1 MGMLVLLVGLL
12 MLAWDDSGDSGLE
25 LDSDLM
31 SNACENSWKLLL
43 VVGSECETDGA
54 LVMGRGRLSRFA
66 FSLGEVVNNLLF
78 TSVSSNSELD
88 VNLSSPA
95 AAALDADRY
104 RLPRLLSSK
113 DTRNFSGRAEKL
125 SGETNLGLENFG
137 RGRATVGDG
146 EAPPLEASLPDDL
159 PSPAPADSSPS
170 LFSLLAEAVGLT
182 LLLYTAG
189 RQYPK
194 LLPPCPW
201 KYDPEGASLGFE
213 GAELVKGDDRCLVSL
228 GLGGGGGLTPLLGLE
243 LELELEADE
252 EEGGGGSAL

>member
-1 MGMLVLLVGLL
+1 

-25 LDSDLM
+25 LDSDFI
-31 SNACENSWKLLL
+31 SNVCENSWKLLL
-43 VVGSECETDGA
+43 VIGSECTTDGA

-66 FSLGEVVNNLLF
+66 FSLGEFVNNLLF

-125 SGETNLGLENFG
+125 SGETNLGLENLG
-137 RGRATVGDG
+137 RGRATDVDG

-159 PSPAPADSSPS
+159 PSPAPAPISNVHTDILYRSSA
-170 LFSLLAEAVGLT
+170 LLLA
-182 LLLYTAG
+182 
-189 RQYPK
+189 
-194 LLPPCPW
+194 
-201 KYDPEGASLGFE
+201 
-213 GAELVKGDDRCLVSL
+213 
-228 GLGGGGGLTPLLGLE
+228 TPLCYPRFFFQQLQQTSFRPHWL
-243 LELELEADE
+243 A
-252 EEGGGGSAL
+252 EEGKPGPSSICECLEDRDELSRSQ

>member
-1 MGMLVLLVGLL
+1 

-25 LDSDLM
+25 LDSDFI
-31 SNACENSWKLLL
+31 SDVCENNWKLLL
-43 VVGSECETDGA
+43 VVGRECMTDGA
-54 LVMGRGRLSRFA
+54 LVTGRGRLSRLA

-88 VNLSSPA
+88 VNLSSA

-125 SGETNLGLENFG
+125 SGETNLGLENLG
-137 RGRATVGDG
+137 RGRATDVDG
-146 EAPPLEASLPDDL
+146 EVPPLEASLPDHL

-170 LFSLLAEAVGLT
+170 LLSLLADAVELT

-194 LLPPCPW
+194 LLPPCP
-201 KYDPEGASLGFE
+201 
-213 GAELVKGDDRCLVSL
+213 
-228 GLGGGGGLTPLLGLE
+228 
-243 LELELEADE
+243 
-252 EEGGGGSAL
+252 

>member
-1 MGMLVLLVGLL
+1 MLVLLVGLL

-25 LDSDLM
+25 LDSDFI
-31 SNACENSWKLLL
+31 SNVCENSCKLLL
-43 VVGSECETDGA
+43 VVGRECVTDGA
-54 LVMGRGRLSRFA
+54 HVMGRGRLSRFA

-88 VNLSSPA
+88 VNLSSPV

-125 SGETNLGLENFG
+125 SGETNLGLENLG
-137 RGRATVGDG
+137 RGRATDVDG
-146 EAPPLEASLPDDL
+146 ETPPLEASFPGVLL
-159 PSPAPADSSPS
+159 SPAPADSSPS
-170 LFSLLAEAVGLT
+170 LLSRLAEAVGLT

-201 KYDPEGASLGFE
+201 KYEPEGASLGFE
-213 GAELVKGDDRCLVSL
+213 GAKLVKGDDRCLVSL

-243 LELELEADE
+243 FELEADE